1 METKKQK
8 TVVIIEDE
16 PDTLDMFA
24 EMMHLGGF
32 QVHKSFGGAEAID
45 LLVEV
50 QPDVAVMDI
59 MMPELTGIDLLR
71 IIRND
76 PRISHIPVLV
86 VSAKALPL
94 DIHRGMDAG
103 ASGYLTKPVTYQN
116 LKKAVHE
123 LAEQDQGDP
132 AAG

>member
-1 METKKQK
+1 VETARPK

-32 QVHKSFGGAEAID
+32 HVHKSFGGSESID

-50 QPDVAVMDI
+50 QPDVVVMDI
-59 MMPELTGIDLLR
+59 MMPDLTGIDLLR
-71 IIRND
+71 IIRRD

-86 VSAKALPL
+86 VSAKSLPL

-103 ASGYLTKPVTYQN
+103 ASGYLTKPVTYQD
-116 LKKAVHE
+116 LKKAVGD
-123 LAEQDQGDP
+123 LAEPNPEDP
-132 AAG
+132 DAG

>member
-1 METKKQK
+1 METTRPK

-24 EMMHLGGF
+24 EMMNLGGF
-32 QVHKSFGGAEAID
+32 HVHKSFGGSESID
-45 LLVEV
+45 LLIEV
-50 QPDVAVMDI
+50 QPDVVVMDI
-59 MMPELTGIDLLR
+59 MMPDLTGIDLLR

-94 DIHRGMDAG
+94 DIHRGMNAG
-103 ASGYLTKPVTYQN
+103 ASGYLTKPVTYQD
-116 LKKAVHE
+116 LKKAVGD
-123 LAEQDQGDP
+123 LAEPDP
-132 AAG
+132 EDPDAG

>member
-1 METKKQK
+1 METTRPK

-32 QVHKSFGGAEAID
+32 HVHKSFGGSESID
-45 LLVEV
+45 LLIEV
-50 QPDVAVMDI
+50 QPDVVVMDI
-59 MMPELTGIDLLR
+59 MMPDLTGIDLLR

-94 DIHRGMDAG
+94 DIHRGMNAG
-103 ASGYLTKPVTYQN
+103 ASGYLTKPVTYQD
-116 LKKAVHE
+116 LKKAVGD
-123 LAEQDQGDP
+123 LAEPDP
-132 AAG
+132 EDPDAG